1 MFFDLK
7 IKDHSIY
14 ILLQDTS
21 LSVRNKIPLEETVEE
36 VCEMDPFTVFYYI
49 RVIIDATFKLK
60 DELQDMMEKQ
70 AENDISEYESQL

>member
-70 AENDISEYESQL
+70 AENDISEYES